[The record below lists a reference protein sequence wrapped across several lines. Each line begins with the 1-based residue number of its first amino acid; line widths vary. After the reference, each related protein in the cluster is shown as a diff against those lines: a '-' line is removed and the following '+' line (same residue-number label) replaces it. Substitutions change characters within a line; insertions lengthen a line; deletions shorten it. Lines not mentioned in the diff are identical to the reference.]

1 MGGISGET
9 MLFSSDGV
17 KIPSVVS
24 GEVVSAKWEKDGE
37 DHETSAEGLF
47 IELATNTAKTKC
59 DNVYVD
65 VSMLSGPALRRETW
79 VFTLDDGTVVSNDVM
94 LGN

>member
-1 MGGISGET
+1 
-9 MLFSSDGV
+9 MLLSPDGV
-17 KIPSVVS
+17 EIPAVVS
-24 GEVVSAKWEKDGE
+24 GGITSVKWEKDGE
-37 DHETSAEGLF
+37 GRETSAEGLF
-47 IELATNTAKTKC
+47 IELATNTAETWC

-65 VSMLSGPALRRETW
+65 VSQLSSPQFRRETW